1 MITREE
7 YNKALDIIEAYHKQ
21 LFTGILTPSKLIRLE
36 PTTDETL
43 LKVGDK
49 VICLAKNGNNKHLT
63 VGKKY
68 TIIQNKLGDRPIIKN
83 DQGKKYSLRLE
94 KNEWSKASQV

>member
-7 YNKALDIIEAYHKQ
+7 YNKALDIVEAYHKQ
-21 LFTGILTPSKLIRLE
+21 LFIGGVMPSKPSKLE
-36 PTTDETL
+36 PTTNETL
-43 LKVGDK
+43 LEVGDK

-68 TIIQNKLGDRPIIKN
+68 TIIENNLRDRPRIKN

-94 KNEWSKASQV
+94 KDEWSKAY

>member
-7 YNKALDIIEAYHKQ
+7 YNKALDIVEAYHKQ
-21 LFTGILTPSKLIRLE
+21 LFIGGVISSNPSKLE
-36 PTTDETL
+36 PTTNKSTL
-43 LKVGDK
+43 DVGDK

-68 TIIQNKLGDRPIIKN
+68 TIIENKLQGRPKIKN
-83 DQGKKYSLRLE
+83 NIGKIYSLRLE
-94 KNEWSKASQV
+94 RDEWSKAY